1 MSRQK
6 QQKPE
11 PSQAPKIVVSV
22 KRKESAGL
30 LLLLGML
37 LVAVAPIA
45 YLVSIRGISLLP
57 WVFAGAAAWALGL
70 LVKFPL
76 TAWIPRVKSWMG
88 SKDAP
93 RPGYA
98 ALAVVAGLL
107 SGLAELGLALSVL
120 YLLVPL
126 GDATT
131 LIAFGVSAGST
142 EVFYV
147 LLILAPREAQKA
159 LESGALRRKAQA
171 SPPPLGSVVLGS
183 ILERAYATVIHTTTR
198 GLVAISILGSDPLP
212 GLLGL
217 LAFTLVDGAASF
229 GDFRGWNWQ
238 DARILR
244 RFHAF
249 GLGVAA
255 LGVVWFAYFLKM
267 YHPY

>member
-11 PSQAPKIVVSV
+11 SSQDPKIVISV
-22 KRKESAGL
+22 KKRESSGL
-30 LLLLGML
+30 LFLLGML

-45 YLVSIRGISLLP
+45 YLVSIHGISLLP
-57 WVFAGAAAWALGL
+57 WILAGAAAWALGL
-70 LVKFPL
+70 LVKLPL
-76 TAWIPRVKSWMG
+76 TAWVPWVKQWMG
-88 SKDAP
+88 SKNAP
-93 RPGYA
+93 RFGYA
-98 ALAVVAGLL
+98 ALAVVTGLL
-107 SGLAELGLALSVL
+107 SGLAELGIAFLVL

-126 GDATT
+126 GNVTT

-142 EVFYV
+142 EVLYV
-147 LLILAPREAQKA
+147 LLILTPREVQKA
-159 LESGALRRKAQA
+159 LESGALRLKAQG
-171 SPPPLGSVVLGS
+171 SPSPLGVALWPV
-183 ILERAYATVIHTTTR
+183 LERAYATVIHTTTR
-198 GLVAISILGSDPLP
+198 GLVAASILGSDPLP

-229 GDFRGWNWQ
+229 GDFREWNWQ

-249 GLGVAA
+249 GLGIAA
-255 LGVVWFAYFLKM
+255 SGVVLFSYFIKM